1 MKTLTKALEALLIWL
16 IYPLLFCALL
26 AVVIVCLNGFQMAP
40 GFLNRLLM
48 ILGLAGMAA
57 SGRYL
62 IWALRPDAP
71 RGPAAAVSG
80 PGDHRGRLKR

>member
-40 GFLNRLLM
+40 GFLNRLFM

-62 IWALRPDAP
+62 IWAQAFSD
-71 RGPAAAVSG
+71 S
-80 PGDHRGRLKR
+80 